1 MHKSEARSFHEDF
14 TVGKAFDKGLM
25 GRLLRY
31 ALPHRKLVV
40 LALLLLI
47 FVTLGSLVGPFII
60 QRAIDGPLNTS
71 VLGDSSGT
79 EAAFR
84 EVLVLVSVFLGV
96 SVLLLLLRFSQS
108 LVMAHIGQRV
118 VFDLR
123 QQLYDHLLHMPLGFY
138 DRNPV
143 GRLVTRITSDI
154 EALNELFASG
164 IVSFLA
170 DVLILTAITAALLWV
185 NVTLALVTLSVLPLL
200 ILGTFVF
207 RNRAR
212 KYYRQQRGHLSH
224 LNAFT
229 QEAIQGMEIVQAF
242 NREDSLQDEHR
253 GINGRY
259 MEAFLRSVKAYA
271 VFFPFIEIV
280 STVVLAVVIWRG
292 GIQLTALE
300 QTLTFGEFYLFWH
313 FLGRFFQPIRD
324 MADRYNILQ
333 SAMAAAER
341 VFNVLDTPE
350 ALVDPNEPRPVEKFK
365 GGIEFD
371 RVSFAYKD
379 EEYVLKDV
387 SFSVEP
393 GQTAAI
399 VGATGAGKTTIVNLV
414 SRFYDPQ
421 RGTILI
427 DGVDVRKYRKR
438 DLRARIGS
446 VLQDVFL
453 FSRSIR
459 ENLVLNS
466 DDISEERLLDCTRRA
481 NADGF
486 VNDLPSAYDEVLGER
501 GRTLSV
507 GEKQLLVFA
516 RALVHDPD
524 ILILDEATAYI
535 DSTTEALI
543 QDAIGKL
550 LEGRTS
556 IVIAHRLSTI
566 KKADKILVL
575 HKGELREQGTHG
587 ELLSL
592 KGIYH
597 KLHQLQYLDTGTGPQ
612 SFD

>member
-1 MHKSEARSFHEDF
+1 MQKNEAHSFHEDF
-14 TVGKAFDKGLM
+14 KVGKAFDKGLM
-25 GRLLRY
+25 SRLLRY
-31 ALPHRKLVV
+31 ALPHRHLII
-40 LALLLLI
+40 LALLLL
-47 FVTLGSLVGPFII
+47 FVITLGSLVGPFII
-60 QRAIDGPLNTS
+60 QWAIDGPLKASILGNTP
-71 VLGDSSGT
+71 GT
-79 EAAFR
+79 AGAFG
-84 EVLVLVSVFLGV
+84 EILVLLSFFLGV
-96 SVLLLLLRFSQS
+96 SLVLLVLRFAQS

-123 QQLYDHLLHMPLGFY
+123 QQVYDHLLRMPLSFY

-170 DVLILTAITAALLWV
+170 DVLILTAITATLLWV
-185 NVTLALVTLSVLPLL
+185 NLTLALVTLSALPVL
-200 ILGTFVF
+200 ILGTFIF
-207 RNRAR
+207 RNKAR

-229 QEAIQGMEIVQAF
+229 QEAIQGMEIVQTF
-242 NREDSLQDEHR
+242 NRERSHQEEHR
-253 GINGRY
+253 AINGSY
-259 MEAFLRSVKAYA
+259 MGAFLRSVMAYA
-271 VFFPFIEIV
+271 VFFPIIEII
-280 STVVLAVVIWRG
+280 STVVLAIVIWSG
-292 GIQLTALE
+292 GIQLVDG
-300 QTLTFGEFYLFWH
+300 TLTFGQFYLFWH

-350 ALVDPNEPRPVEKFK
+350 SLTDPEQPRPGDKLE
-365 GGIEFD
+365 GRIDFD
-371 RVSFAYKD
+371 RVWFAYKD
-379 EEYVLKDV
+379 EEYVLRDI

-393 GQTAAI
+393 GQTVAI
-399 VGATGAGKTTIVNLV
+399 VGATGSGKTTIINLI

-421 RGTILI
+421 RGVILV
-427 DGVDVRKYRKR
+427 DGTDVREYRKR
-438 DLRARIGS
+438 DLRERIGS

-453 FSRSIR
+453 FSRSVR
-459 ENLVLNS
+459 DNLVLNS
-466 DDISEERLLDCTRRA
+466 PDVSEEHLLDCARRA
-481 NADGF
+481 NADDF
-486 VNDLPSAYDEVLGER
+486 ISRLPGSYDEVLSER
-501 GRTLSV
+501 GGTISV

-516 RALVHDPD
+516 RALVHNPD

-535 DSTTEALI
+535 DSTTETLI

-566 KKADKILVL
+566 RKADKILVL
-575 HKGELREQGTHG
+575 HKGELREQGTHE
-587 ELLSL
+587 ELLAL

-597 KLHQLQYLDTGTGPQ
+597 KLHQLQYLDASVGPNPA
-612 SFD
+612 D